1 MFDIV
6 PLLMRILQPSLR
18 PVNTQLYSHKEKEEL
33 RSLVEAMTAYSLTYV
48 QERTPEGQYV
58 YK

>member
-1 MFDIV
+1 
-6 PLLMRILQPSLR
+6 MRILQPSLR

-48 QERTPEGQYV
+48 QERTLEGQYV